1 MNNTSTHLRRNSLLQ
16 NTLRVF
22 AFTDDEGCLSLKK
35 NGGRIGDQDVSIIS
49 NGMLHALVGHEPHN
63 WPWHD
68 PDHTKLQRLM
78 HYHRVLGAVTAL
90 GKVIPAS
97 FDSVFQHSSSIVQA
111 LGDHQRDIV
120 DLLGRYGTS
129 RQFSLVVR
137 WDSETMEQLMQRF
150 PKNGATRNA
159 IETERRTLRDQILLQ
174 LQRHLQDIIILE
186 NNDNDI
192 VLQAI
197 LLVETHQEE
206 RVVSVLQHMD
216 KECRGRLDMRL
227 TGPLPACN
235 FARIEVKLPDMQ
247 LVKQACKDLGIR
259 PISRLTE
266 VKNAYRSRVK
276 NLHPDNS
283 SGGNTNNTGSNDV
296 MVRLTQSYRY
306 LTRLAAQQNSGH
318 ENNPDKQWLRCDH
331 QTLRQTPL
339 LRIQRGVTRYD
350 DAILKRA

>member
-1 MNNTSTHLRRNSLLQ
+1 MNNLSDGLLQ
-16 NTLRVF
+16 NTPLHGTLRVF
-22 AFTDDEGCLSLKK
+22 GFTDDEGCMTLRK
-35 NGGRIGDQDVSIIS
+35 NGGKIGDQEVSIIS

-63 WPWHD
+63 WPWND
-68 PDHTKLQRLM
+68 TDHVKLQRLM
-78 HYHRVLGAVTAL
+78 HYHRMLGAVTAL

-111 LGDHQRDIV
+111 LAHHQRDII
-120 DLLGRYGTS
+120 DLLGKYGTS

-137 WDSETMEQLMQRF
+137 WDSATMQQLMARF
-150 PKNGATRNA
+150 PKTGATANA
-159 IETERRTLRDQILLQ
+159 IENERRSLRDQMLLQ

-186 NNDNDI
+186 NNDNDV

-197 LLVETHQEE
+197 LLIEAHQEE
-206 RVVSVLQHMD
+206 RVVNVLQQMD

-235 FARIEVKLPDMQ
+235 FARVEVKLPDMQ
-247 LVKQACKDLGIR
+247 VVKQACRDLGIR
-259 PISRLTE
+259 PVSRLMD
-266 VKNAYRSRVK
+266 VKNAYRARVK
-276 NLHPDNS
+276 NLHPDHSN
-283 SGGNTNNTGSNDV
+283 GGNPNNTASSDV

-306 LTRLAAQQNSGH
+306 LTRLAAQQNNGQ

-339 LRIQRGVTRYD
+339 MRIQRGVTRWD

>member
-1 MNNTSTHLRRNSLLQ
+1 MNNLSDNLLQNSLLP

-49 NGMLHALVGHEPHN
+49 NGMLHALVGHEPRN

-90 GKVIPAS
+90 GKVVPAS

-111 LGDHQRDIV
+111 LADHQRDIV
-120 DLLGRYGTS
+120 DLLSRYGTS

-137 WDSETMEQLMQRF
+137 WDSATMEELMKRF

-159 IETERRTLRDQILLQ
+159 IEAERRTLRDQILLQ

-197 LLVETHQEE
+197 LLVEARQEE
-206 RVVSVLQHMD
+206 RVVSVLQNMD

-259 PISRLTE
+259 SVSKLTE

-276 NLHPDNS
+276 NLHPDNANGS
-283 SGGNTNNTGSNDV
+283 TNNTASNEV

-306 LTRLAAQQNSGH
+306 LTRLAAQQNNGH

-339 LRIQRGVTRYD
+339 MRIQRGVTRWD

>member
-1 MNNTSTHLRRNSLLQ
+1 MNNLSDSLLQ
-16 NTLRVF
+16 NTPLHGTLRVF
-22 AFTDDEGCLSLKK
+22 GFTDDEGCMTLKK
-35 NGGRIGDQDVSIIS
+35 SGGKIGDQEVSIIS
-49 NGMLHALVGHEPHN
+49 NGMLHALVGVEPHN
-63 WPWHD
+63 WPWND
-68 PDHTKLQRLM
+68 TDHVKLQRLM
-78 HYHRVLGAVTAL
+78 HYHRMLGAVTAL

-111 LGDHQRDIV
+111 LAHHQRDIV
-120 DLLGRYGTS
+120 DLLGKYGTS

-137 WDSETMEQLMQRF
+137 WDSTTMQQLMQRF
-150 PKNGATRNA
+150 PKSGATANA
-159 IETERRTLRDQILLQ
+159 IENERRSLRDQMLLQ

-197 LLVETHQEE
+197 LLVESHQEE
-206 RVVSVLQHMD
+206 RVVKVLQQMD

-235 FARIEVKLPDMQ
+235 FARVEVKLPDMQ
-247 LVKQACKDLGIR
+247 VVKQACRDLGIR
-259 PISRLTE
+259 PVSRLMD
-266 VKNAYRSRVK
+266 VKNAYRARVK
-276 NLHPDNS
+276 NLHPDNAAGSTNSTAS
-283 SGGNTNNTGSNDV
+283 SDV

-306 LTRLAAQQNSGH
+306 LTRLAAQQNNGQ

-339 LRIQRGVTRYD
+339 MRIQRGVTRWD

>member
-1 MNNTSTHLRRNSLLQ
+1 MNNISQFIPN
-16 NTLRVF
+16 NLRVF
-22 AFTDDEGCLSLKK
+22 AFTDDEGCMALKK
-35 NGGRIGDQDVSIIS
+35 AGSRINDQEVSIIS
-49 NGMLHALVGHEPHN
+49 SGMLHALVGHEPHN

-68 PDHTKLQRLM
+68 ADHLKLQRLM
-78 HYHRVLGAVTAL
+78 HYHRMLGAVTVL

-97 FDSVFQHSSSIVQA
+97 FDSVFQHSSSILQA
-111 LGDHQRDIV
+111 LHHHQRDIL
-120 DLLGRYGTS
+120 DLLGKYGTS

-137 WDSETMEQLMQRF
+137 WDSAAMQQLMERF
-150 PKNGATRNA
+150 PKNQNTELA
-159 IETERRTLRDQILLQ
+159 IETERRSVRDQMLLH

-197 LLVETHQEE
+197 LLVEAHQEE
-206 RVVSVLQHMD
+206 RVVSALQHID
-216 KECRGRLDMRL
+216 NECRGRLDMRL

-235 FARIEVKLPDMQ
+235 FARVEVKLPDVQ
-247 LVKQACKDLGIR
+247 TVKQACRDLGIR

-266 VKNAYRSRVK
+266 IKNAYRARVK
-276 NLHPDNS
+276 NLHPDNV
-283 SGGNTNNTGSNDV
+283 NNAGSNDV

-306 LTRLAAQQNSGH
+306 LTRLAAQQNNGH
-318 ENNPDKQWLRCDH
+318 ENNPDKQWLRCDN

-339 LRIQRGVTRYD
+339 MRIQRGVTRWD